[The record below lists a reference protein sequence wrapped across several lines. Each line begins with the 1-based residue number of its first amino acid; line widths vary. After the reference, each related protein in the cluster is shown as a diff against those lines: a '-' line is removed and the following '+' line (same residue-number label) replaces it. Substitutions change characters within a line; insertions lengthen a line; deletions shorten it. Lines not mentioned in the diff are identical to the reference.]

1 MKIARVCKLCG
12 ANCDPGE
19 IKNGICFECQL
30 EQKKKEKVRK
40 EVDRMVRTT
49 DYEQLRM
56 EEFLDE

>member
-30 EQKKKEKVRK
+30 EQKKKAKVK
-40 EVDRMVRTT
+40 AEVDRMARTD
-49 DYEQLRM
+49 DYKQLRM
-56 EEFLDE
+56 EEFLNE

>member
-40 EVDRMVRTT
+40 EVDRMVRT
-49 DYEQLRM
+49 DKYE
-56 EEFLDE
+56 